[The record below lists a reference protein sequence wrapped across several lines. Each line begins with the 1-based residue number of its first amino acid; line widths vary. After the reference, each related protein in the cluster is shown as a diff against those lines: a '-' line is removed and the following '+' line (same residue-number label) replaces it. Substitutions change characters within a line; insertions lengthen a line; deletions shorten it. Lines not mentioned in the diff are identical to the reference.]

1 MLERLKDEFFDIRR
15 EEWPTALAL
24 SFFFFLVIA
33 VFWVFK
39 PIKRGL
45 MLTFYDDR
53 TFQLFGFYIEAF
65 GGAEAEQVGKT
76 LNMIV
81 VYGVV
86 VLFTILVR
94 RFERQQ
100 VIYIFCALLAGATMV
115 FSVSI
120 TQLDAPTVWSF
131 YVFGDIFNSIMVA
144 SFWAFTNDVIRP
156 QQSKRLYGLIG
167 LGGVLGGLV
176 GATYVSAQVD
186 VIGRQPLLWGAALAI
201 VVIAAITYYV
211 NQREGEDSGREDPER
226 EAPDAEAAPPSTNAA
241 FEGAKIVFQSK
252 YLLAILGIIGLYEI
266 VSNIVDYQL
275 AKAIELAVASGV
287 NYDAAFGFVGVLTN
301 VVSVGV
307 QLFVTSFV
315 MKRFGV
321 GTALLFLPVAILLGS
336 FGYLAVPL
344 LGMAVFM
351 SVSDNSLNYS
361 INQSAKEALYT
372 PTSRDAKYKAKAFID
387 MFVQRFAKVVAVG
400 LNLTF
405 AAFVGAAGARWLSV
419 ASIAVLIVWITLV
432 RFAGE
437 RFTERAEETS
447 SVQAVS

>member
-1 MLERLKDEFFDIRR
+1 MIERLKNEFFDIRR
-15 EEWPTALAL
+15 DEWPTALAL

-45 MLTFYDDR
+45 MLTLYDDR
-53 TFQLFGFYIEAF
+53 AFQLFGIYIEAF
-65 GGAEAEQVGKT
+65 GGAEAEQVGKAV
-76 LNMIV
+76 NMIV

-86 VLFTILVR
+86 VLFTMLVR

-100 VIYIFCALLAGATMV
+100 VVYIFCVLLTGATMI
-115 FSVSI
+115 FSFAI
-120 TQLDAPTVWSF
+120 TQPGAPTVWSF
-131 YVFGDIFNSIMVA
+131 YVFGDVFNSIMVA
-144 SFWAFTNDVIRP
+144 TFWAFTNDVIRP

-167 LGGVLGGLV
+167 LGGVVGGLV
-176 GATYVSAQVD
+176 GATYVSARVE
-186 VIGRQPLLWGAALAI
+186 VVGRQPLLWAAAVAI

-211 NQREGEDSGREDPER
+211 NRREGGHTADSGPDP
-226 EAPDAEAAPPSTNAA
+226 AEPEPSTSAA
-241 FEGAKIVFQSK
+241 LEGARLVFRSK
-252 YLLAILGIIGLYEI
+252 YLLAILGIIGLYEV

-275 AKAIELAVASGV
+275 AKAIEIAVASGL
-287 NYDAAFGFVGVLTN
+287 NYDSAFGFVGVFTN

-307 QLFVTSFV
+307 QLFLTSFV

-321 GTALLFLPVAILLGS
+321 GTALLFLPVAILIGS
-336 FGYLAVPL
+336 VTYLAVPVV
-344 LGMAVFM
+344 GVAVFM

-361 INQSAKEALYT
+361 INQSAKESLYT

-387 MFVQRFAKVVAVG
+387 MFVQRFAKVIAVG
-400 LNLTF
+400 LNLAF

-419 ASIAVLIVWITLV
+419 ASIAVLIAWILLV

-437 RFTERAEETS
+437 RFTERAEEAS
-447 SVQAVS
+447 STQPGS

>member
-1 MLERLKDEFFDIRR
+1 MLDRLKDEFFDIRR

-53 TFQLFGFYIEAF
+53 AFRLFGFYIEAF

-94 RFERQQ
+94 RFKRQQ
-100 VIYIFCALLAGATMV
+100 VVYIFCALLTAGTII
-115 FSVSI
+115 FSFAI
-120 TQLDAPTVWSF
+120 TDLDAPTVWGF

-176 GATYVSAQVD
+176 GATYVSTRVD
-186 VIGRQPLLWGAALAI
+186 VLGRQSLLWGAALAI
-201 VVIAAITYYV
+201 VAVAGIAYYV
-211 NQREGEDSGREDPER
+211 NRREGGVSNQ
-226 EAPDAEAAPPSTNAA
+226 EAPDAGTEVASTSAV

-275 AKAIELAVASGV
+275 AKAIEMAVASGV

-307 QLFVTSFV
+307 QLFLTSFV
-315 MKRFGV
+315 MKRFGI
-321 GTALLFLPVAILLGS
+321 GTALLFLPVAILMGS
-336 FGYLAVPL
+336 VAYLAVPF
-344 LGMAVFM
+344 LGAAVFM

-372 PTSRDAKYKAKAFID
+372 PTSRDAKYKGKAFID

-400 LNLTF
+400 LNLAF

-419 ASIAVLIVWITLV
+419 ASIVVLIAWIMLV
-432 RFAGE
+432 RFAGGQ
-437 RFTERAEETS
+437 FTERAEEAS
-447 SVQAVS
+447 SMQPVS